1 MNVRTL
7 SDRELVAAVESI
19 DGNLCHELECLL
31 DVQDTLRTMCD
42 CDDTDRD
49 FMPYAKLHALFR
61 DAKETSVNETSINVL
76 YPHVCRWWKAL
87 VYAAKNS
94 DVHTR
99 LNSTVR
105 QKRTDIEQQLQKLVE
120 QIQPS

>member
-7 SDRELVAAVESI
+7 SDRELAAAIESI
-19 DGNLCHELECLL
+19 DGNLCHDLECLL

-42 CDDTDRD
+42 CDPTDKD
-49 FMPYAKLHALFR
+49 FMPYAKMQALFL
-61 DAKETSVNETSINVL
+61 DAKEQSLNETSVNVL

-99 LNSTVR
+99 LNCAVR
-105 QKRTDIEQQLQKLVE
+105 QKRTDIEQQLRNLME
-120 QIQPS
+120 QL

>member
-7 SDRELVAAVESI
+7 SDRELVDALESI
-19 DGNLCHELECLL
+19 DGDYCYELSCLL
-31 DVQDTLRTMCD
+31 DLQDTLRTMCD
-42 CDDTDRD
+42 CDKTDRD
-49 FMPYAKLHALFR
+49 FMSYAKMQALFM
-61 DAKETSVNETSINVL
+61 DAKEQAVNETSVNVL

-99 LNSTVR
+99 LNCAVR
-105 QKRTDIEQQLQKLVE
+105 QKRTDIEQQLQKLME